1 MRFRP
6 CIDLHDGAVKQ
17 IVGATLSAQPGS
29 LHTNFTADLPSSHY
43 ADLYRRDGLDGGH
56 VIMLGPGNEAAASGA
71 LAAFPGEI
79 SRPPREWAER
89 SYNVLRWTEMPRGG
103 HFAAL
108 EEPQLLAE
116 DVRAFFRPLRPN

>member
-17 IVGATLSAQPGS
+17 IVGATLNAEPGS

-56 VIMLGPGNEAAASGA
+56 VLMLGPGNEAAA
-71 LAAFPGEI
+71 
-79 SRPPREWAER
+79 
-89 SYNVLRWTEMPRGG
+89 LR
-103 HFAAL
+103 A
-108 EEPQLLAE
+108 
-116 DVRAFFRPLRPN
+116 VRAYPGGLQVGGGEGRVIRAIGGRQEEQNHRRILQNHLRTLQKIDFL